1 MISEVSFKLLFE
13 VLQKFV
19 ALKPGLAE
27 QWRPSL
33 HEIVLLK
40 GEVLLPKGV
49 KHDSVFFMVNG
60 MCMEVITH
68 PDTCKKETSWI
79 WFKGDFIFVSPGF
92 FSQQSA
98 RNSAEALQ
106 ECILVYMTYQDFVAL
121 RTAYKEFYKLAE
133 LIRDHY
139 DMALKL
145 HALDLAGLTNQ
156 QRYDKFI
163 RKHPKAL
170 LTLSHKHLTSFLGIR
185 DKGLSR
191 YAKR

>member
-1 MISEVSFKLLFE
+1 MISEDSFNQLLE

-19 ALKPGLAE
+19 ALKPGLVQ

-33 HEIVLLK
+33 HEVVLLK

-60 MCMEVITH
+60 ICMEVITH
-68 PDTCKKETSWI
+68 PDTSKKETSWI

-98 RNSAEALQ
+98 GNSAETLQ
-106 ECILVYMTYQDFVAL
+106 ECVLIYMTYRDFVTL
-121 RTAYKEFYKLAE
+121 RNTYVEFHKLAE

-139 DMALKL
+139 EVALKL

-163 RKHPKAL
+163 QKYPKAL
-170 LTLSHKHLTSFLGIR
+170 LTLSHKHITSFLGIR
-185 DKGLSR
+185 DKGLGR
-191 YAKR
+191 YGKR